1 MTTEILLET
10 IADLEAK
17 VNELEYQLENA
28 EDELAMLRDELND
41 EMQVSRDY
49 KELLLDIKLQII
61 NSF

>member
-1 MTTEILLET
+1 MNNELLET
-10 IADLEAK
+10 IAKLKDRIE
-17 VNELEYQLENA
+17 ELEYDLSKA
-28 EDELAMLRDELND
+28 EDELAMLRNELDD

>member
-1 MTTEILLET
+1 MNNELLET
-10 IADLEAK
+10 IAKLKDRIE
-17 VNELEYQLENA
+17 ELEYDLNKA
-28 EDELAMLRDELND
+28 EDELAMLRDELDD

>member
-10 IADLEAK
+10 IADLEAR
-17 VNELEYQLENA
+17 VDELEYQLQNA

-41 EMQVSRDY
+41 EMQVSGDY